1 MVERHQRTAA
11 AYMRTRIC
19 RFRMQAPLRLRHHA
33 CMCMCIYAYVHMCMC
48 ICAYVHG
55 HTRWDVRGMRC
66 TMMRASRIVRDV
78 CATHNVRSARRVR
91 SVRYVFDLRMRKLR
105 NLRNCVESVRCV
117 CVSGLSRV

>member
-1 MVERHQRTAA
+1 
-11 AYMRTRIC
+11 MR
-19 RFRMQAPLRLRHHA
+19 A
-33 CMCMCIYAYVHMCMC
+33 CVCAYVHTC

-91 SVRYVFDLRMRKLR
+91 SVRYVFDLRRIRTLR
-105 NLRNCVESVRCV
+105 NLRNYVESVRCV